1 MKKIYSI
8 LLSVC
13 LAVGIFA
20 SCSEDAIDDGLST
33 GKGKTRSIAFSL
45 SGLDMGMDLSTRSAS
60 TRTPDVVDFNKYSV
74 KCFVFYR
81 AQAGTEDYNEFK
93 YVREEFVDAFYYVV
107 NNLQPTGDYVFAF
120 LAAEKAYAPKDGGGT
135 DYLKL
140 KTGMYNPKPVDEN
153 SDFRYCYIPA
163 FNESGRSDDGTGSYR
178 VIRETGA
185 SDDFMVWGVTYFAPS
200 ELTIDNTHTPQ
211 NIILK
216 RQMGAIQFQASPTVG
231 AITECSVFSNYYR
244 LYLPQMLNT
253 ESASVACTVNEL
265 LMNAI
270 PINNDF
276 AGNYMTESFTPAYV
290 NITKTFKDDNYLY
303 VPCTTLKNTNET
315 IPESECAN
323 TLIGT
328 VNESSSSNAPTNPA
342 SVTINGKKFQT
353 SVPFPIFPN
362 RKTIL
367 KVADGT
373 NLEVIYG
380 KDGGINLDDDEWD
393 GIH

>member
-60 TRTPDVVDFNKYSV
+60 TRTPGVVDFNKYSV

-93 YVREEFVDAFYYVV
+93 YVREEFVDASYYVV

-140 KTGMYNPKPVDEN
+140 KTGMYNPQPVDEN

-163 FNESGRSDDGTGSYR
+163 FDESGESYSI
-178 VIRETGA
+178 IREAGA
-185 SDDFMVWGVTYFAPS
+185 TDDFMVWGVTYFAPS

-231 AITECSVFSNYYR
+231 EITECSVFSNYYR

-253 ESASVACTVNEL
+253 ENASVACTTTETLWGQAVEH
-265 LMNAI
+265 
-270 PINNDF
+270 DF
-276 AGNYMTESFTPAYV
+276 AGNHMPYKY
-290 NITKTFKDDNYLY
+290 ITKTFNGDNYLY
-303 VPCTTLKNTNET
+303 MPCTILKENNSIEA
-315 IPESECAN
+315 ENCAN
-323 TLIGT
+323 TLTGCV
-328 VNESSSSNAPTNPA
+328 VNAGDASFKPI
-342 SVTINGKKFQT
+342 SVTIGNDKFQT

-367 KVADGT
+367 RVADGT